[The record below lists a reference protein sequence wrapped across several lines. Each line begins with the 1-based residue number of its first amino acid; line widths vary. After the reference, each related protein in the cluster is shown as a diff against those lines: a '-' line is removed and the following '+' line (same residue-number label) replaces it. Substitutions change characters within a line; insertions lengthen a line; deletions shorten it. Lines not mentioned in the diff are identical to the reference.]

1 MSNGTSQI
9 VIITGNIGQD
19 HDLKVMPN
27 QTAVLNFSLATSESW
42 KDKNSGE
49 IRSTTEWHRC
59 VAFSRTAENTA
70 QYTGKGSKVQVI
82 GKLRT
87 RKWTDNNNVDRYATE
102 IMVDDIQ
109 FLDRKPK
116 ELESQQKTDNTPPES
131 HQNIPQFDDDFPG

>member
-59 VAFSRTAENTA
+59 VAFARTAENTA

-87 RKWTDNNNVDRYATE
+87 RKWTDNNNVDRYVTE

-116 ELESQQKTDNTPPES
+116 DVESQQKTDNTPPES
-131 HQNIPQFDDDFPG
+131 HQNIPQFEDDFPS